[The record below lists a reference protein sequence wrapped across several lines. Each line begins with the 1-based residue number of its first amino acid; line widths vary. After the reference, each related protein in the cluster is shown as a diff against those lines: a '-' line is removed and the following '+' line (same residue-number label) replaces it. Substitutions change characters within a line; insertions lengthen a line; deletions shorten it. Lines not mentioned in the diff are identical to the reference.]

1 MPDYLIHT
9 KQKAG
14 KWLCLIYYGTQLV
27 KATKPD
33 PDLGKIQREAQTFVN
48 QKTFHQEEH

>member
-27 KATKPD
+27 KATRTN
-33 PDLGKIQREAQTFVN
+33 PDLGKVFHEAETFVYQKLNN
-48 QKTFHQEEH
+48 QKD